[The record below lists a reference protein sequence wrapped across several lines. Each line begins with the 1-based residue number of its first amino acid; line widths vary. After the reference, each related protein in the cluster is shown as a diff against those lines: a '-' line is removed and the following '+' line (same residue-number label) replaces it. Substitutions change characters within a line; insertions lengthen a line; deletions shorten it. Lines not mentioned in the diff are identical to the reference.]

1 VAPETRTPLQ
11 PGQVIAD
18 GKTAVPQDAAGRPGP
33 VRVEGTERVP
43 VRKPDGTLEP
53 LKPGEKRELTGAEI
67 AIAAIIAAAGVA
79 RTRPEDARVPRE
91 PQPPG
96 ETAVAQDGAARH
108 PLDVPIGFLPQ
119 FHVEGDAIA
128 LAASS
133 EGEEG
138 GEKGALEKA
147 EAVHSRVAAPQPV
160 MLRPTCLISERDTLV
175 SLAEELFHDA
185 NIGWL
190 IADLNADRIKQSWV
204 EGKRVVEIANR
215 QELVVPVWQD
225 IVDFYQNRTTSAVP
239 ENLVTIVT
247 ATQVDRE
254 LLDSALGVVMGGHA
268 APAAQHGQ
276 FKPATSQTTSL
287 LSSIPHLE
295 LVVKAGQ
302 DLKAIVEKI
311 PEAAEDAFAD
321 VSDRWPKPPAAPATD
336 DV

>member
-1 VAPETRTPLQ
+1 M
-11 PGQVIAD
+11 
-18 GKTAVPQDAAGRPGP
+18 PQDAAGRPGTT
-33 VRVEGTERVP
+33 RVDGTERAP
-43 VRKPDGTLEP
+43 ARKPDGTLEP

-79 RTRPEDARVPRE
+79 RTRPEEARIPRE
-91 PQPPG
+91 PQPPAQ
-96 ETAVAQDGAARH
+96 TPVAQDGAARH

-119 FHVEGDAIA
+119 FHVEGDAMA
-128 LAASS
+128 LPGAG
-133 EGEEG
+133 EGEEA

-147 EAVHSRVAAPQPV
+147 EQVHSRIAAPQPV

-185 NIGWL
+185 NLGWL

-204 EGKRVVEIANR
+204 EGRRVVEIANR

-225 IVDFYQNRTTSAVP
+225 IVEFYQNRPAAAVP

-268 APAAQHGQ
+268 APAPQHGQ

-311 PEAAEDAFAD
+311 PEAAEEALAD